1 MWIRHASEVIRGGT
15 FLLPIGGDLLYLET
29 IWANSLQNDSPQLKI
44 FAVRYHDLITSG
56 TTLEEAILNRN
67 LVLGFPAGR

>member
-1 MWIRHASEVIRGGT
+1 M
-15 FLLPIGGDLLYLET
+15 FGGDLLYLET
-29 IWANSLQNDSPQLKI
+29 VWANSVQNEMPQLKI

-67 LVLGFPAGR
+67 VVLGLTPGSEGQGIPDQ